1 MEEKGRWEMCGQTWT
16 EFIRAKGAKPPHELQ
31 PVREK
36 LTESVAQPCSIL
48 WPASDLQHYPF

>member
-1 MEEKGRWEMCGQTWT
+1 MCGQTWT